1 MKQDESEEID
11 NLVLRELENFKK
23 QKEKDGKAI
32 AKVLQ
37 AVETFDEKMTSKKT
51 VPLETDLSPVK
62 ELIKEQNLRI
72 QAMIAAIPK
81 VIKREYHFHFFP
93 KINIKE
99 YYQTYSRLLFYGTI
113 FLFAAGLV
121 NIGWEWIKGYNQRQD
136 YLEQIEALKQNEEI
150 ELQLELKRNKSK
162 PDVSRSVEAIRT
174 KTANDKIAFK
184 KKQLM
189 DSIKARLEKKIDHY
203 LNDSL
208 HK

>member
-1 MKQDESEEID
+1 M
-11 NLVLRELENFKK
+11 VLRELENFKK
-23 QKEKDGKAI
+23 QQEKDGKAI

-62 ELIKEQNLRI
+62 ELIEEQNLRT

-93 KINIKE
+93 KVNIKE
-99 YYQTYSRLLFYGTI
+99 YYQTYSRLLFYGII
-113 FLFAAGLV
+113 FLLAAGLV

-136 YLEQIEALKQNEEI
+136 YLEQIEALKQNEEN
-150 ELQLELKRNKSK
+150 ELQLEIKRNKSK

-184 KKQLM
+184 K
-189 DSIKARLEKKIDHY
+189 
-203 LNDSL
+203 NN
-208 HK
+208 